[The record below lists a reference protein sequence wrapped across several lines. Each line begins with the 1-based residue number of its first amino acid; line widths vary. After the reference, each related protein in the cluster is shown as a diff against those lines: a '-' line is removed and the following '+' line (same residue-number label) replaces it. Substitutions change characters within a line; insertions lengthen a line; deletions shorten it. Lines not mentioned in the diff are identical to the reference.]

1 VGSKVRGKMPL
12 SERAKQFAPFSAL
25 RGLPQQLAEKEQ
37 VIQPRKIPSA
47 DMAEQLNRML
57 QTLRPGHMVTVV
69 YYCGGCYRKK
79 MGMVARIDCRLRI
92 LQVVEEEIP
101 FDDLF
106 EIRLS

>member
-1 VGSKVRGKMPL
+1 MREKMPV

-25 RGLPQQLAEKEQ
+25 RGLPQELAEKER

-47 DMAEQLNRML
+47 DMAEQLDRML

-69 YYCGGCYRKK
+69 YYCGDGYRHKT
-79 MGMVARIDCRLRI
+79 GMVARVDCRLRI
-92 LQVVEEEIP
+92 LQVVEEEIS

>member
-1 VGSKVRGKMPL
+1 MGNRMREKMPV

-25 RGLPQQLAEKEQ
+25 RGLPQELAEKER

-47 DMAEQLNRML
+47 DMAEQLDRML

-69 YYCGGCYRKK
+69 YYCGDGYRHKT
-79 MGMVARIDCRLRI
+79 GMVARVDCRLRI
-92 LQVVEEEIP
+92 LQVVEEEIS